1 MRKVII
7 DCDPGHDD
15 ALAIFLAGQHL
26 DVLGI
31 TTVAGNQTLEKVTAN
46 ALKVLALMNR
56 PDIPVYKGMHTPL
69 LRPPYHAGH
78 IHGETGMDGP
88 MLPMPTQQVEDAHA
102 VDFLIE
108 TVRSTADVWLV
119 PVGPLTNVAMAIRQ
133 DPDIVDRLAG
143 ISIMGGSLTHGNATP
158 TAEFNIWFDAEAARI
173 VFESGVPIK
182 MCGLNL
188 THQANATDSVI
199 ERIAGLG
206 NQVGDAVAELL
217 AFYLGT
223 VTEAGGIRKAALHD
237 PCAVAALI
245 DPSLIDFEPMHVS
258 VETVGTDTYGMTVC
272 DYRHLRGFGTAE
284 VEKGPRRGKEANVEV
299 GMSIHEEAFL
309 ELLVGALQ
317 AY

>member
-15 ALAIFLAGQHL
+15 ALAILLAGQHL

-31 TTVAGNQTLEKVTAN
+31 TTVAGNQTLEKVTVN
-46 ALKVLALMNR
+46 ALKVLALMGR
-56 PDIPVYKGMHTPL
+56 TDIPVYQGMHTPL

-88 MLPMPTQQVEDAHA
+88 ALPRPTQRVEATHA

-108 TVRSTADVWLV
+108 TARSTDDVWLA

-133 DPDIVDRLAG
+133 APDIVGRLAG
-143 ISIMGGSLTHGNATP
+143 ISIMGGSLTHGNSTP

-173 VFESGVPIK
+173 VFESGIPIK

-188 THQANATDSVI
+188 THQANATDDVI
-199 ERIAGLG
+199 ARIAGLG
-206 NQVGDAVAELL
+206 NPVGRAVSELL
-217 AFYLGT
+217 TFYLGT
-223 VTEAGGIRKAALHD
+223 VTESGGIRKAALHD

-245 DPSLIDFEPMHVS
+245 DPNLIEFESMHVT
-258 VETVGTDTYGMTVC
+258 VETVGVDTYGMTVC
-272 DYRHLRGFGTAE
+272 DYRHLRGFGTSA
-284 VEKGPRRGKEANVEV
+284 VDKGPQRGEAPNAEV
-299 GMSIHEEAFL
+299 GMSIQAEAFL

>member
-31 TTVAGNQTLEKVTAN
+31 TTVAGNQTLEKVTVN
-46 ALKVLALMNR
+46 ALKVLALMGR
-56 PDIPVYKGMHTPL
+56 TGIPVYKGMHTPL

-88 MLPMPTQQVEDAHA
+88 TLPVPRQEVEKMHA

-108 TVRSTADVWLV
+108 TARAVDDVWIAPL
-119 PVGPLTNVAMAIRQ
+119 GPLTNVAMAFRQ
-133 DPDIVDRLAG
+133 APDIVGRLAG
-143 ISIMGGSLTHGNATP
+143 LSIMGGSLTHGNATP
-158 TAEFNIWFDAEAARI
+158 MAEFNIWFDAEAARI
-173 VFESGVPIK
+173 VFESGVPLK

-188 THQANATDSVI
+188 THQANATDDLI
-199 ERIAGLG
+199 ARIAGLG
-206 NQVGDAVAELL
+206 NPTGRAVAELL

-223 VTEAGGIRKAALHD
+223 VTRSGGIRKAALHD
-237 PCAVAALI
+237 PCAIAALI
-245 DPSLIDFEPMHVS
+245 DDTLIDFEPMHVA
-258 VETVGTDTYGMTVC
+258 VETVGTATYGMTVC
-272 DYRHLRGFGTAE
+272 DYRHLRGFGTAD
-284 VEKGPRRGKEANVEV
+284 VEKGPLRGQPANVEV
-299 GMSIHEEAFL
+299 GMSIREEAFL
-309 ELLVGALQ
+309 DMLVGALQ

>member
-1 MRKVII
+1 MHKVII

-26 DVLGI
+26 NVLGI
-31 TTVAGNQTLEKVTAN
+31 TTVAGNQTLEKVTVN
-46 ALKVLALMNR
+46 ALKVLALMDR
-56 PDIPVYKGMHTPL
+56 TDIPVYKGMHAPL

-88 MLPMPTQQVEDAHA
+88 ALPTPAQNVEDMHA
-102 VDFLIE
+102 VDFLID
-108 TVRSTADVWLV
+108 TARSTDDVWLI
-119 PVGPLTNVAMAIRQ
+119 PVGPLTNVAMAIRKA
-133 DPDIVDRLAG
+133 PDIVDRLGG

-188 THQANATDSVI
+188 THQANATDDVI

-206 NQVGDAVAELL
+206 NPVGKAVSELL
-217 AFYLGT
+217 VFYLGT
-223 VTEAGGIRKAALHD
+223 VAESGGIRKAAMHD

-245 DPSLIDFEPMHVS
+245 DPNLIDFEPMHVS
-258 VETVGTDTYGMTVC
+258 VETAGLDTYGMTVC
-272 DYRHLRGFGTAE
+272 DYRHLRGFGTAV
-284 VEKGPRRGKEANVEV
+284 VEKGPQRGKEPNAEV
-299 GMSIHEEAFL
+299 GMSINEEAFL
-309 ELLVGALQ
+309 ELLVSALR